1 MANNLA
7 EKLDKMN
14 DREYAIFEIY
24 GHIESIINNCDRMT
38 SGNFMHNKN
47 SCKLSAKI
55 IKDRLEFLG
64 LKSE

>member
-1 MANNLA
+1 MANNLS

-14 DREYAIFEIY
+14 ERELAIHEIY
-24 GHIESIINNCDRMT
+24 SHIEGIIDNCDRMT

-55 IKDRLEFLG
+55 IKNRLEFLG

>member
-1 MANNLA
+1 MAKNLA

-14 DREYAIFEIY
+14 DREFAIYEIY
-24 GHIESIINNCDRMT
+24 GHIESIIEICDRMT

-55 IKDRLEFLG
+55 IKDRLEYLG
-64 LKSE
+64 IKSE